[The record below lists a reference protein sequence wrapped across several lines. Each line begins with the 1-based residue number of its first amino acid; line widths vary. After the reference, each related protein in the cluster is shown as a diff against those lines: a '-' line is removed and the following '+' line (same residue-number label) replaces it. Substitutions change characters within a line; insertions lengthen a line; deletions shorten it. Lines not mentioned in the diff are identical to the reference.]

1 MDRIIMR
8 IIEKTGDGICLAGGI
23 LSHKSFYERIYSFAV
38 RIALIIYDIIPDDMF
53 VNLEKVE
60 IELIK
65 KELNLNCYPIK
76 KDTTFITKGGPP
88 LTKSIKQKNTKLIL
102 DFYSKEMLLPGPVRK
117 SSIWEIVVREEDFP
131 LNEETK
137 EIVEKLT
144 EIINTVESM
153 EFPNHRG
160 IRPKNFILEQTL
172 SNNEVKRTK
181 IKKFSGKWYV

>member
-1 MDRIIMR
+1 
-8 IIEKTGDGICLAGGI
+8 
-23 LSHKSFYERIYSFAV
+23 
-38 RIALIIYDIIPDDMF
+38 MF

-60 IELIK
+60 IKLIK
-65 KELNLNCYPIK
+65 KEFNLNCYPIK

-102 DFYSKEMLLPGPVRK
+102 DFYSKEMLLPGLVRK

-153 EFPNHRG
+153 EFPTHRG

-181 IKKFSGKWYV
+181 IKKFSGKWVRVNMYNSRVYIFFQKNSFIIFFIFNLFFNYMGFKKN